1 MIRPRQLRIT
11 MPRTVLMA
19 LGLLVVLLAV
29 GSLDHAP
36 AQADTRPKWVSGES
50 FTLLDLISEY
60 YVGVAVDVT
69 LPRATGDE
77 PLTYSLTPEEGATL
91 PPGVTFNASTRKLTG
106 VPTAVQE
113 LTGYNYKVTDAD
125 GDTADFDLA
134 IAVVNTPD
142 PPEVPQVLVSNI
154 GETSAQHVD
163 LNWDRAQGFRTG
175 GNRDGYFVT
184 SVELDLEV
192 DANYGSDFTVAIH
205 NPDNQGNPG
214 ARVALLNAPSSLAT
228 GANGFTPTGRLKL
241 APSTRYFV
249 VVDSGAS
256 NTTVK
261 IGETA
266 SDDEVGADGWIINN
280 GSRNRSWNS
289 TGWAKHSGV
298 AYQIR
303 VNGVINTKPEWVH
316 DGTFTVHDLIQEYAV
331 GGAVALSLPR
341 ATGDGR
347 LTYSLTPEEGAT
359 LPAGLTFDAETLK
372 VTGIPTA
379 AQELTGYTYAV
390 TDRHG
395 DKTKFNFVIAVIVG
409 ARQHPLIDDI
419 MSVSWNRSEDSGV
432 TGYLVQWKSGDQQ
445 YSTTER
451 SYTAGPDE
459 VSHEISDLP
468 LGVYTVRVTQQGGAG
483 DGSSVE
489 YTVTLHGWPG
499 VVYVDPVAGD
509 AQAIDVEWETVS
521 TAAGYVIE
529 WKLASREGA
538 YPAANRASVAVADLE
553 YRTFTHPTTGETLS
567 FPKHRVS
574 GLLPNTEYEARVT
587 VYTDAGSADDPD
599 GLSDRNS
606 GATHAEITGLTAV
619 AGDENTRLD
628 VSWNAPPD
636 SRVFGFKATGYL
648 LQNKSGSNDYNEGVE
663 LSLDRTSATLAT
675 LTANTAYTVR
685 LTVKGTLFGGTAD
698 GDSAEASGT
707 TGAPV
712 GGTSQ
717 DQATGAA
724 DGPAGSDEQQSD
736 TTPAVSF
743 VIYYDPNAGDAA
755 VDRYNQAV
763 ALLNDA
769 GISYSEVRGDVQAEV
784 DRLAGVT
791 NSIIPRFFL
800 GDPTEQGW
808 VSETKVNNGGLRWL
822 KAKVAELRE
831 D

>member
-1 MIRPRQLRIT
+1 
-11 MPRTVLMA
+11 MA

-29 GSLDHAP
+29 GSLDHAS
-36 AQADTRPKWVSGES
+36 AQADTRPKWVADGT
-50 FTLLDLISEY
+50 FTHTDLIQEY
-60 YVGVAVDVT
+60 TIGVAVDVT
-69 LPRATGDE
+69 LPAATGDA
-77 PLTYSLTPEEGATL
+77 PLTYSLTPEEGARL
-91 PPGVTFNASTRKLTG
+91 PDGVTFNASTRKLTG
-106 VPTAVQE
+106 VPTATQE

-125 GDTADFDLA
+125 GDTADIDLA
-134 IAVVNTPD
+134 IAVVLPPD

-154 GETSAQHVD
+154 DETSTQYVGLD
-163 LNWDRAQGFRTG
+163 WDRAQGFRTG
-175 GNRDGYFVT
+175 GNKDGYVVT
-184 SVELDLEV
+184 SVELDLEIATNWV
-192 DANYGSDFTVAIH
+192 ADFTVAIH
-205 NPDNQGNPG
+205 TPDSQGNPG
-214 ARVALLNAPSSLAT
+214 ARVALLTGPRELAN
-228 GANGFTPTGRLKL
+228 GANAFTPTGALILK
-241 APSTRYFV
+241 PTTRYFV
-249 VVDSGAS
+249 VVDSLRS

-261 IGETA
+261 IGETD
-266 SDDEVGADGWIINN
+266 SDDEVGADGWIMNN
-280 GSRNRSWNS
+280 GSRNRSWS
-289 TGWAKHSGV
+289 HTAWAKHSGV

-303 VNGVINTKPEWVH
+303 VNGVINTKPKWVH

-331 GGAVALSLPR
+331 GATVVLTLPS

-347 LTYSLTPEEGAT
+347 LTYSLTPEKGAT
-359 LPAGLTFDAETLK
+359 LPDGLTFDAEMRK
-372 VTGIPTA
+372 VIGVPTA

-395 DKTKFNFVIAVIVG
+395 DKTKFNLAIAVIVG

-419 MSVSWNRSEDSGV
+419 MSVSWNRSGDSGV
-432 TGYLVQWKSGDQQ
+432 TGYLVQWKSGNQQ

-451 SYTAGPDE
+451 SHTAGPDE

-483 DGSSVE
+483 DGNFVE
-489 YTVTLHGWPG
+489 YTVTMHGWPG

-509 AQAIDVEWETVS
+509 ARALDVEWETVS

-529 WKLASREGA
+529 WKLASAEGA

-567 FPKHRVS
+567 FPTHRVS
-574 GLLPNTEYEARVT
+574 GLEPNTEYEARVT
-587 VYTDAGSADDPD
+587 VYTDGGSADDPN
-599 GLSDRNS
+599 GLSDRSS

-636 SRVFGFKATGYL
+636 SSVFGFKATGYL
-648 LQNKSGSNDYNEGVE
+648 LQWKTGANDYNAGSE
-663 LSLDRTSATLAT
+663 LFLDVTSATIVS

-724 DGPAGSDEQQSD
+724 DGPADSDEQPSN

-743 VIYYDPNAGDAA
+743 VIYYDPDAGDAA
-755 VDRYNQAV
+755 ANRYNQAV
-763 ALLNDA
+763 ALLRDA
-769 GISYSEVRGDVQAEV
+769 GIAYSEVRGDVRDEV

-791 NSIIPRFFL
+791 NSVIPRFFL
-800 GDPTEQGW
+800 GDPTEEGW

-822 KAKVAELRE
+822 KQKVAELRE